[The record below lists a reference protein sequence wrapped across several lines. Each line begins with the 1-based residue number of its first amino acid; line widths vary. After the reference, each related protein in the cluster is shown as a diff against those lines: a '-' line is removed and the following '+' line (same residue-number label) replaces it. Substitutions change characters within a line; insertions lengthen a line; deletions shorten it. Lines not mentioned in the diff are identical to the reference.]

1 MNKNAFA
8 KKERNWDQMKET
20 NKEEKNKMKHIMQ
33 DTKVMT
39 KALIHNGLIGIV
51 YGFIMLCVAII
62 AINMSMMLI
71 GYVVGSQGT
80 VALNT
85 IADMLSIYMSLI
97 MVGGLVL
104 FFTFKL
110 ENGLIAAAKKR
121 MWSVVD
127 GEIVKNKMK

>member
-1 MNKNAFA
+1 
-8 KKERNWDQMKET
+8 
-20 NKEEKNKMKHIMQ
+20 
-33 DTKVMT
+33 
-39 KALIHNGLIGIV
+39 
-51 YGFIMLCVAII
+51 
-62 AINMSMMLI
+62 MMLI